1 MSKAAS
7 AVSAAVKKTSLPEAS
22 PKKSVVSETT
32 TTTTKKSSLFTCE
45 HKLAPSELPSTVGNG
60 LLSAVKN
67 GTTPL
72 VTTTTV
78 TTQKQT
84 TLPPR
89 KLTAQQS
96 RDLSPPKSKNQ
107 KSPSPSR
114 AGSGD
119 SGTRK
124 DSGKSEKLTKELER
138 VKLEKTDSRESATLP
153 TPKQYPDSDDERDT
167 NKRAL
172 RFGTTTEWQSDNL
185 EKFYKEHGKFPSAE
199 AVKKFGQMFSMT
211 ELIAETWLEARR
223 QQTYQKYVEKG
234 LQTEPSVIQFYC
246 ESLKIAEGLRL
257 ENPSV
262 QTKSFFTLDGVNK
275 LEQKKEEEEKR
286 MPLISVSSN
295 KLYISSKKEE
305 KCQLTIK
312 NEGVVNIVYQISI
325 MHAANYVMSPI
336 CAILHPN
343 EDLTLNITRKGKL
356 LDEEFFRIDYGLAPE
371 GIIDARDSA
380 DRAEFTDREII
391 EVVEIDERD
400 MKVAR

>member
-1 MSKAAS
+1 MSKASVTTAAS
-7 AVSAAVKKTSLPEAS
+7 MKKTSHPESS
-22 PKKSVVSETT
+22 PNKSVIETI
-32 TTTTKKSSLFTCE
+32 TTKKCSMFTSDS
-45 HKLAPSELPSTVGNG
+45 KLPPTEVAS
-60 LLSAVKN
+60 KN
-67 GTTPL
+67 GAQAPKT
-72 VTTTTV
+72 TTTTV
-78 TTQKQT
+78 TTTQKT
-84 TLPPR
+84 SISSLPPK

-96 RDLSPPKSKNQ
+96 RDLSPPKVR

-119 SGTRK
+119 SGSRKESEASRK
-124 DSGKSEKLTKELER
+124 DSSRSDKLAKDLER
-138 VKLEKTDSRESATLP
+138 VRLEKADSRESATLP
-153 TPKQYPDSDDERDT
+153 TPKEYPDSDDETDEK
-167 NKRAL
+167 NKRSL

-185 EKFYKEHGKFPSAE
+185 EKFYKEQGKFPSAD

-234 LQTEPSVIQFYC
+234 LQTDPSVIQFYC

-262 QTKSFFTLDGVNK
+262 QTKSFFTLNGATA
-275 LEQKKEEEEKR
+275 LEQKKEEEEKM
-286 MPLISVSSN
+286 MPVLTVSSN
-295 KLYISSKKEE
+295 KLFIDPKKEE
-305 KCQLTIK
+305 KSQLTIK
-312 NEGVVNIVYQISI
+312 NDGEVNVVYQISI

-343 EDLTLNITRKGKL
+343 EDLTLNITRKKGKL

-391 EVVEIDERD
+391 EVVEIDEKD